1 MPTNPQF
8 LIAARTMI
16 DQLLARG
23 QKPLCF
29 LMNGKTAT
37 AIAADMAGI
46 HFQTKSTAAKIWHL
60 LRHRKTPPTL
70 DALHGVPVQQNDYL
84 PDGAM
89 HLQCVPTV
97 PQGMGCPPGME
108 EAMKAAQAQQ
118 AQRGQEFW
126 KKERIE
132 PPAAAEGDAAP
143 TLNDLASG
151 TGDRPSASDVLM
163 KAMERCD
170 DLSGIVVVRVFRNG
184 DVDLCLNVDQFA
196 AQGVLQKAQQYL
208 FMKGM

>member
-1 MPTNPQF
+1 MTTNFLTVTAQMILEVQRRGQTPLGFAMNQATRVYIAGGCWLHHKATMSAAARVWYRLRHGGTAPVLDVLHGLPVMVNPQLQDGMIF
-8 LIAARTMI
+8 L
-16 DQLLARG
+16 QL
-23 QKPLCF
+23 
-29 LMNGKTAT
+29 
-37 AIAADMAGI
+37 AGA
-46 HFQTKSTAAKIWHL
+46 QVA
-60 LRHRKTPPTL
+60 
-70 DALHGVPVQQNDYL
+70 
-84 PDGAM
+84 
-89 HLQCVPTV
+89 
-97 PQGMGCPPGME
+97 GMGVPPGME
-108 EAMKAAQAQQ
+108 QAAKAAAQEN
-118 AQRGQEFW
+118 ARRGAGFW
-126 KKERIE
+126 KEE
-132 PPAAAEGDAAP
+132 PAAPPAAAQEDAMP